1 MMLMTFVLLRQ
12 HVWLLTVQVLSF
24 FPLPDSRR
32 LAASEGLFHG
42 AAQWM
47 RLFFQSHPS
56 IFELRCMYR
65 FVGLYTRASVSILL
79 TCQCLSLYRYLY
91 LYISCSLYDQSTRKQ
106 SQTNKQ
112 EVRELVTRFDSVW
125 WVLWQRV
132 MKRFLL
138 RHAEF
143 MRHPWAEP
151 YIPFCYVQ
159 FTQMSPDHMIVIKM
173 VSCECDYAESK

>member
-1 MMLMTFVLLRQ
+1 MFPHHVLRLRWRNENRVLNRWGLTLIRQVMMLMTFALLRQ

-32 LAASEGLFHG
+32 LAASEGLFNG

-125 WVLWQRV
+125 WVLWQISHEAFTHWINETPLSSSTV
-132 MKRFLL
+132 PRF
-138 RHAEF
+138 
-143 MRHPWAEP
+143 
-151 YIPFCYVQ
+151 
-159 FTQMSPDHMIVIKM
+159 
-173 VSCECDYAESK
+173 